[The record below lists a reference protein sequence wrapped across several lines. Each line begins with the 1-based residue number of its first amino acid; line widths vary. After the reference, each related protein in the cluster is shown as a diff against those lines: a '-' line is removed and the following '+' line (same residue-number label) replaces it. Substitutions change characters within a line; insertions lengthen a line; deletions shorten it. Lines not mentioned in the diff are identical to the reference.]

1 MDLKNFDT
9 MFTNEKLNKSLESL
23 DTNNSKNDNEFKDF
37 SYINGSLIKNT

>member
-9 MFTNEKLNKSLESL
+9 LFTNEKLSESLEDS
-23 DTNNSKNDNEFKDF
+23 DTKKSNDDSDYKDF